1 MKNSDQ
7 IRVIIDANCW
17 ISFLISRRMSFIVDI
32 LNDNHFV
39 LIYSNLLLSEILEVT
54 QRPKFKKYF
63 APNDIQYYVQKIA
76 ESGEYFEQQNLEQ
89 RFHECRDIKDEYL
102 LDLAVIGNADYLIT
116 GDNDLLVLNSIGQC
130 IIVKPH
136 NFVAAN
142 IHNNM

>member
-1 MKNSDQ
+1 MKNSEQ

-63 APNDIQYYVQKIA
+63 AQNDIQYYVQRIE
-76 ESGEYFEQQNLEQ
+76 ESGEYFDQQKLEQ
-89 RFHECRDIKDEYL
+89 RYPECRDINDEYL
-102 LDLAVIGNADYLIT
+102 LNLAVISHANYLIT
-116 GDNDLLVLNSIGQC
+116 GDNDLLVLNNIGKC
-130 IIVKPH
+130 IIINPH
-136 NFVAAN
+136 NFAVA
-142 IHNNM
+142 NNS

>member
-63 APNDIQYYVQKIA
+63 AQNDIQYYVQRIE
-76 ESGEYFEQQNLEQ
+76 ESGEYFDQQKLEQ
-89 RFHECRDIKDEYL
+89 RYPECWDIKDEYL
-102 LDLAVIGNADYLIT
+102 LNLAVVDHADYLIT
-116 GDNDLLVLNSIGQC
+116 GDNDLLVLNNIGKC
-130 IIVKPH
+130 TIINPH
-136 NFVAAN
+136 DFVAS
-142 IHNNM
+142 NNS